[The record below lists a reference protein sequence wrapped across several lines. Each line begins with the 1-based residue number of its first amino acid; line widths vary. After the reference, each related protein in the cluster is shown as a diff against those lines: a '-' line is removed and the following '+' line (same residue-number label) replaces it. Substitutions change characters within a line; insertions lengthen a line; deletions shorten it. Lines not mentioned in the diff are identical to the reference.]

1 MDLPWLS
8 NDETVT
14 AWSRMSEERVEG
26 VALCIQA
33 ARLESREKGN
43 ASMANSVQQSGDG
56 AKKGKLAVLFED
68 LSIAQVI
75 AGALAAATVFLLSS
89 VIGVAGSLIGAAVGS
104 IVSAVS
110 SQVYKK
116 MLSASADKIRDV
128 APDGTSANQADPNET
143 RLMEPVSSSE
153 TRVIDSDKI
162 AASATKVM
170 GADDIRYQA
179 HASSD
184 KTVDPALQRA
194 HVRRRRKARVQRS
207 VIIVSIVSALI
218 AIVVSAGLIHVFT
231 DGQGIGEKTE
241 PIFTASEASQAKQG
255 SSASNGATKETAA
268 NKSTSSKSNEGSSQ
282 SGKSSSAD
290 SSTSSTSASGSGS
303 GSGSSDSSA
312 SSNGGSSS
320 SDNSSECRIF
330 IEARFWFVGQ
340 WQFGVFFWKR
350 LFWFGFVFWL
360 FWQRFPLCW
369 FWQLMDT
376 RHHRRNCC
384 SGSPILSDWAFAA
397 FISLTSALATC
408 GKGYDGSSKERNAP
422 WLLLPDFFSR
432 YRLS

>member
-1 MDLPWLS
+1 
-8 NDETVT
+8 
-14 AWSRMSEERVEG
+14 
-26 VALCIQA
+26 
-33 ARLESREKGN
+33 
-43 ASMANSVQQSGDG
+43 MANSVQQSGDG

-128 APDGTSANQADPNET
+128 APDGSSASQADPDET

-153 TRVIDSDKI
+153 TRVIDSGKV

-179 HASSD
+179 HASSNES
-184 KTVDPALQRA
+184 VDPALQRA

-218 AIVVSAGLIHVFT
+218 AIVISAGLIHVFT

-241 PIFTASEASQAKQG
+241 PIFTASEASQAKQS
-255 SSASNGATKETAA
+255 SSASNGAAKGEAA
-268 NKSTSSKSNEGSSQ
+268 NESTSSKSNEGSSQ
-282 SGKSSSAD
+282 SGESSSAD
-290 SSTSSTSASGSGS
+290 SSNSSTSAGGSGS
-303 GSGSSDSSA
+303 GSGSSG

-320 SDNSSECRIF
+320 SGSSLEN
-330 IEARFWFVGQ
+330 AGSSS
-340 WQFGVFFWKR
+340 
-350 LFWFGFVFWL
+350 
-360 FWQRFPLCW
+360 
-369 FWQLMDT
+369 
-376 RHHRRNCC
+376 N
-384 SGSPILSDWAFAA
+384 SGS
-397 FISLTSALATC
+397 
-408 GKGYDGSSKERNAP
+408 GSSGSGNSGSSSGSGSSGSSSSSGSSGSGSSSA
-422 WLLLPDFFSR
+422 DSGN
-432 YRLS
+432 

>member
-1 MDLPWLS
+1 
-8 NDETVT
+8 
-14 AWSRMSEERVEG
+14 
-26 VALCIQA
+26 
-33 ARLESREKGN
+33 
-43 ASMANSVQQSGDG
+43 MANSIQHSGDG

-128 APDGTSANQADPNET
+128 APDGSSANQADSDET

-153 TRVIDSDKI
+153 TRVIDSGKV

-179 HASSD
+179 HASSNES
-184 KTVDPALQRA
+184 VDPALQRA

-218 AIVVSAGLIHVFT
+218 AIVISAGLIHVFT

-255 SSASNGATKETAA
+255 SSANNGAAKGEAA
-268 NKSTSSKSNEGSSQ
+268 NESSSKSNEGSSQ
-282 SGKSSSAD
+282 SGESSSAD
-290 SSTSSTSASGSGS
+290 SSSSSTSASGGSASGA
-303 GSGSSDSSA
+303 SGSSG

-320 SDNSSECRIF
+320 SGSSSEN
-330 IEARFWFVGQ
+330 AGSSS
-340 WQFGVFFWKR
+340 
-350 LFWFGFVFWL
+350 
-360 FWQRFPLCW
+360 
-369 FWQLMDT
+369 
-376 RHHRRNCC
+376 N
-384 SGSPILSDWAFAA
+384 SGS
-397 FISLTSALATC
+397 
-408 GKGYDGSSKERNAP
+408 GSSGSGNSGSSSGSGSSGSGSSSGSSGGGSSSA
-422 WLLLPDFFSR
+422 DSGN
-432 YRLS
+432 

>member
-8 NDETVT
+8 SDETVT

-43 ASMANSVQQSGDG
+43 TSMANSVQQSGDG

-128 APDGTSANQADPNET
+128 APDGASANQADPNET

-184 KTVDPALQRA
+184 KAVDPALQRA

-268 NKSTSSKSNEGSSQ
+268 NESTSFKSSEGSSQ

-290 SSTSSTSASGSGS
+290 SSNSSTSASGSGS
-303 GSGSSDSSA
+303 GSGPSDSSA

-320 SDNSSECRIF
+320 SGSSSEN
-330 IEARFWFVGQ
+330 AGSSSKP
-340 WQFGVFFWKR
+340 GS
-350 LFWFGFVFWL
+350 GSSGSG
-360 FWQRFPLCW
+360 
-369 FWQLMDT
+369 
-376 RHHRRNCC
+376 NSGSSSGNGSSGSGSSSGSSG
-384 SGSPILSDWAFAA
+384 SGSP
-397 FISLTSALATC
+397 SA
-408 GKGYDGSSKERNAP
+408 GSGN
-422 WLLLPDFFSR
+422 
-432 YRLS
+432 

>member
-1 MDLPWLS
+1 M
-8 NDETVT
+8 
-14 AWSRMSEERVEG
+14 
-26 VALCIQA
+26 
-33 ARLESREKGN
+33 
-43 ASMANSVQQSGDG
+43 
-56 AKKGKLAVLFED
+56 
-68 LSIAQVI
+68 
-75 AGALAAATVFLLSS
+75 
-89 VIGVAGSLIGAAVGS
+89 IGAAVGS

-128 APDGTSANQADPNET
+128 APDGASANQADPNET
-143 RLMEPVSSSE
+143 RLMEPVSSNE

-184 KTVDPALQRA
+184 KAVDPALQRA

-218 AIVVSAGLIHVFT
+218 AIVISAGLIHVFT

-255 SSASNGATKETAA
+255 SSAANDAAKETAA
-268 NKSTSSKSNEGSSQ
+268 NESTSSKSNEGSSQ

-290 SSTSSTSASGSGS
+290 SSNSSTSASGSGS

-320 SDNSSECRIF
+320 SDSSSEN
-330 IEARFWFVGQ
+330 AGSSSKP
-340 WQFGVFFWKR
+340 G
-350 LFWFGFVFWL
+350 
-360 FWQRFPLCW
+360 
-369 FWQLMDT
+369 
-376 RHHRRNCC
+376 
-384 SGSPILSDWAFAA
+384 SGSSG
-397 FISLTSALATC
+397 SGNS
-408 GKGYDGSSKERNAP
+408 GSSSGNGSSGSGSSSGSSGNGSPSAG
-422 WLLLPDFFSR
+422 SGN
-432 YRLS
+432 

>member
-128 APDGTSANQADPNET
+128 APDGASANQADPN
-143 RLMEPVSSSE
+143 E

-184 KTVDPALQRA
+184 KAVDPALQRA

-268 NKSTSSKSNEGSSQ
+268 NESTSSKSNESSSQ

-290 SSTSSTSASGSGS
+290 SSNSSTSASGSGS

-320 SDNSSECRIF
+320 PDSSSEN
-330 IEARFWFVGQ
+330 AGSSSKP
-340 WQFGVFFWKR
+340 GS
-350 LFWFGFVFWL
+350 GSSGSG
-360 FWQRFPLCW
+360 
-369 FWQLMDT
+369 
-376 RHHRRNCC
+376 NSGSSSGNGSSGSGSSSGSSG
-384 SGSPILSDWAFAA
+384 SGSP
-397 FISLTSALATC
+397 SA
-408 GKGYDGSSKERNAP
+408 GSGN
-422 WLLLPDFFSR
+422 
-432 YRLS
+432 

>member
-8 NDETVT
+8 SDETVT

-128 APDGTSANQADPNET
+128 APDGASANQADPNET
-143 RLMEPVSSSE
+143 RLMEPVSSNE

-184 KTVDPALQRA
+184 KAVDPALQRA

-218 AIVVSAGLIHVFT
+218 AIVISAGLIHVFT

-255 SSASNGATKETAA
+255 SSAANDAAKETAA
-268 NKSTSSKSNEGSSQ
+268 NESTSSKSNEGSSQ

-290 SSTSSTSASGSGS
+290 SSNSSTSASGSGS

-320 SDNSSECRIF
+320 DSSSEN
-330 IEARFWFVGQ
+330 AGSSSKP
-340 WQFGVFFWKR
+340 G
-350 LFWFGFVFWL
+350 
-360 FWQRFPLCW
+360 
-369 FWQLMDT
+369 
-376 RHHRRNCC
+376 
-384 SGSPILSDWAFAA
+384 SGSSG
-397 FISLTSALATC
+397 SGNS
-408 GKGYDGSSKERNAP
+408 GSSSGNGSSGSGSSSGSSGNGSPSAG
-422 WLLLPDFFSR
+422 SGN
-432 YRLS
+432 

>member
-1 MDLPWLS
+1 M
-8 NDETVT
+8 
-14 AWSRMSEERVEG
+14 
-26 VALCIQA
+26 
-33 ARLESREKGN
+33 
-43 ASMANSVQQSGDG
+43 
-56 AKKGKLAVLFED
+56 
-68 LSIAQVI
+68 I

-128 APDGTSANQADPNET
+128 APDGSSANQADPNET
-143 RLMEPVSSSE
+143 RLMELVSSGE
-153 TRVIDSDKI
+153 TRVIDSGKV

-184 KTVDPALQRA
+184 KAVDPALQRA
-194 HVRRRRKARVQRS
+194 HVRRRHKARVQRS

-268 NKSTSSKSNEGSSQ
+268 NESTSSKSNESSSQ

-290 SSTSSTSASGSGS
+290 SSNSSTSASGSGS

-312 SSNGGSSS
+312 
-320 SDNSSECRIF
+320 
-330 IEARFWFVGQ
+330 
-340 WQFGVFFWKR
+340 
-350 LFWFGFVFWL
+350 
-360 FWQRFPLCW
+360 
-369 FWQLMDT
+369 
-376 RHHRRNCC
+376 
-384 SGSPILSDWAFAA
+384 
-397 FISLTSALATC
+397 
-408 GKGYDGSSKERNAP
+408 
-422 WLLLPDFFSR
+422 
-432 YRLS
+432 